1 VKHIEKIRV
10 QMIVIFLMEAIAV
23 GLLFFLGWTSQGVI
37 GVIFFALTATFIGWV
52 IYIIEKHKQE
62 QDIEIS
68 RVLGSEAKAAFDFGQ
83 IGIIVYDENYEIT
96 WVSDFLVNQGLELIG
111 KKAISFVPE
120 ISNLFS
126 GEVEIVTG
134 EYEGSIY
141 EIERK
146 RDGSHV
152 LFVRDITK
160 QAIIEKKYEEESLVI
175 GIIHLDNYMDISA
188 IEDEAKVAIINTN
201 LRQPIVEWAEKY
213 NMMIRR
219 LRSDR
224 FLVVLNEKI
233 YQEIVDD
240 KFEIINE
247 TRKKAHEMEVSI
259 TLSMSFARGTSNVK
273 ELNNMANDL
282 LELAQSRGGDQV
294 AVKRY
299 GGDVKYYGGNSE
311 AVSKRSRVR
320 VRVMAQ
326 ALKEAILGSS
336 QVFISGHKEMDFDA
350 MGANLALSRIAQ
362 AYGKK
367 AYIVSASGGIE
378 PYLKKAMYA
387 YDPILKDRH
396 IFISDEEALRL
407 KKKNDLMIVAD
418 YHNPIHCNAPMLLE
432 KSERVVV
439 IDHHRRTEN
448 YIHKPLLVYIESGAS
463 SSCELITEFFPYL
476 INDID
481 ICEEEATIM
490 YLGILVDTNRFK
502 MRTGFRTFEA
512 AAQLKKLGV
521 DPIEAEDF
529 LKEDFAAFSA
539 KANIFKYGKLYK
551 ENMIIADVRDEKILS
566 RTLMSMGADS
576 LLAIRNIE
584 ASFVI
589 ARTSENEVGISAR
602 SKGNINV
609 QRIME
614 EMHGGGHFSA
624 AAVQKQNMSIAQ
636 VCEEL
641 KTTIDAY
648 LEESK
653 EEDVNESNFIK

>member
-1 VKHIEKIRV
+1 
-10 QMIVIFLMEAIAV
+10 MIILFLLQGIAV
-23 GLLFFLGWTSQGVI
+23 ALLYFLGWTSQGVI
-37 GVIFFALTATFIGWV
+37 ATIFFVLGVGFIGWV
-52 IYIIEKHKQE
+52 IYTLEKHKQE
-62 QDIEIS
+62 QDVEIS
-68 RVLGSEAKAAFDFGQ
+68 KVIGSEAKAAFDFGE

-96 WVSDFLVNQGLELIG
+96 WISDFLVAKGVHLIG
-111 KKAISFVPE
+111 KKVTTFANE
-120 ISNLFS
+120 ISNLFN

-134 EYEGSIY
+134 EYEGTIY

-146 RDGSHV
+146 NDGSPV
-152 LFVRDITK
+152 LFVRDVTK
-160 QAIIEKKYEEESLVI
+160 LVKLTKNYEEESLVV
-175 GIIHLDNYMDISA
+175 GVIHIDNYMDISA
-188 IEDEAKVAIINTN
+188 IEDESKLAMINTN

-213 NMMIRR
+213 DMMIRR

-224 FLVVLNEKI
+224 FIVVLNEKI
-233 YQEIVDD
+233 YQQLVED

-259 TLSMSFARGTSNVK
+259 TLSMSFARGTNNIK

-367 AYIVSASGGIE
+367 VYIVSESGGIE
-378 PYLKKAMYA
+378 PYLKNAMYA
-387 YDPILKDRH
+387 YNPILKERH
-396 IFISDEEALRL
+396 TFISDEEACRLR
-407 KKKNDLMIVAD
+407 KKNDLLIVVD
-418 YHNPIHCNAPMLLE
+418 YHNPIHCNAPLLLE

-481 ICEEEATIM
+481 IGAEEATIM

-529 LKEDFAAFSA
+529 LKEDFSAFEA
-539 KANIFKYGKLYK
+539 KANIFKYGKLYRDTL
-551 ENMIIADVRDEKILS
+551 IIADVRDDQILS
-566 RTLMSMGADS
+566 RTLMSMGADA
-576 LLAIRNIE
+576 LLAIRDIE

-589 ARTSENEVGISAR
+589 ARTAENEVGISAR
-602 SKGNINV
+602 SKGNVNV

-624 AAVQKQNMSIAQ
+624 AAVQKQNTSVEAL
-636 VCEEL
+636 CEEL
-641 KTTIDAY
+641 KATIDAY
-648 LEESK
+648 LLEAK
-653 EEDVNESNFIK
+653 EETIDESNLVK